1 MRELK
6 RSGVRLL
13 FSHTKHDN
21 NAIADFLVNIAL
33 EKQGYA
39 TWEELG
45 LLLALGDAPP
55 WDPRQGGAPSRQM
68 ASMEAGVKRPRGEPG
83 AEDDKID

>member
-1 MRELK
+1 M
-6 RSGVRLL
+6 RLL
-13 FSHTKHDN
+13 FSHTKREN
-21 NAIADFLVNIAL
+21 NAIADFLVNVAL
-33 EKQGYA
+33 EKRGDA

-45 LLLALGDAPP
+45 LSLALGDAPP

-68 ASMEAGVKRPRGEPG
+68 ASMEAGVKQPRGEPG